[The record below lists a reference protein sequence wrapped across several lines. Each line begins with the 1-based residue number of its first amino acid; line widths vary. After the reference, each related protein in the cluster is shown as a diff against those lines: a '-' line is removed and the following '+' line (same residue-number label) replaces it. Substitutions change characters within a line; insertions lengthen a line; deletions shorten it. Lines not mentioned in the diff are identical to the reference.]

1 MILVIIIYIIF
12 LNQNFQTQL
21 YLVSVLDMLMVEQL
35 KCVGALRDLEH
46 QREHRAGQM
55 LMNGFQS
62 FEIQN
67 ILGIGLNLIHLKSGQ
82 LLYLKN
88 I

>member
-1 MILVIIIYIIF
+1 MIQVIIIGTIF
-12 LNQNFQTQL
+12 LSQNFQTQL

-35 KCVGALRDLEH
+35 KCVGALKALEH

-55 LMNGFQS
+55 LINGFKS

-67 ILGIGLNLIHLKSGQ
+67 ILGIDLNLIQLKSDQ